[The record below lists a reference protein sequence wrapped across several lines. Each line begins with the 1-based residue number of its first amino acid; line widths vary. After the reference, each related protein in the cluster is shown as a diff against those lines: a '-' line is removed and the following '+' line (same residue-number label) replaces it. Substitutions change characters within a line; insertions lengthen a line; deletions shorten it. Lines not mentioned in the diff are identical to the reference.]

1 MYCSTVCNVIVTSA
15 RGVANPERKDNEIP
29 YRCGRKGIHGRNCR
43 TFASRSVCDCTLVL
57 KANVDKGSNRNRSS
71 SRGKYSIGFMASLLV
86 VTTPARKKGLRTAAG
101 RGRHRHFPLSF
112 VSPAAKLTL
121 ATSQPP
127 TVMSIYRGRGRG
139 RGRRGG
145 GCSSAQNTNL
155 ATTVQCSGGHGRK
168 QTDADGRK
176 ELH

>member
-1 MYCSTVCNVIVTSA
+1 MWQKRNSWSQLQNLRLALGLRLHLGAQSQ
-15 RGVANPERKDNEIP
+15 RRQRKQSKSIFQQGEVQ
-29 YRCGRKGIHGRNCR
+29 YR
-43 TFASRSVCDCTLVL
+43 L
-57 KANVDKGSNRNRSS
+57 
-71 SRGKYSIGFMASLLV
+71 MASLLVVV

-139 RGRRGG
+139 RRGG

-155 ATTVQCSGGHGRK
+155 ATTVQRSGGHGRK
-168 QTDADGRK
+168 QTDARNFTSSPLTDDPERAS
-176 ELH
+176 ERRSQIADRRTE

>member
-1 MYCSTVCNVIVTSA
+1 MWQKRNSWSQLQNLRLALGLRLHLGAQSQ
-15 RGVANPERKDNEIP
+15 RRQRKQSKSIFQQGEVQ
-29 YRCGRKGIHGRNCR
+29 YR
-43 TFASRSVCDCTLVL
+43 L
-57 KANVDKGSNRNRSS
+57 
-71 SRGKYSIGFMASLLV
+71 MASLLV